1 MPQSQ
6 RTSRAR
12 PFVTYY
18 YTGTPSPS
26 SWSRIGRAVTRQGA
40 ICAATRRLVDG
51 EAKTAL
57 VCDEGGYMLVRIS
70 KLARMI
76 RIEEQR

>member
-18 YTGTPSPS
+18 YTGTPSS

-40 ICAATRRLVDG
+40 ICAATRHLIDG

-57 VCDEGGYMLVRIS
+57 VCDEDDCVLVR
-70 KLARMI
+70 LVRAATGI
-76 RIEEQR
+76 RIAGKL